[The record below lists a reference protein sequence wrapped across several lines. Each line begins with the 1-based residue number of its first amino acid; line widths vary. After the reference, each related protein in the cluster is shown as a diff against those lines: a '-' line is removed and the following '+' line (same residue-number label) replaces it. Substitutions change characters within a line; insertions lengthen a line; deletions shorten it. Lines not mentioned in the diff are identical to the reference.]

1 MRASWEPPDA
11 RRSGEDRVERNARLG
26 YRLGKE
32 VLAAV
37 ENRVILLPRK
47 LAVKRKEPRLQSFP
61 GGDRVLDNIF
71 SQECNFI
78 YLHLSWGWEPG
89 MRWVLVVLAVVGI
102 AASSL
107 ALREHYRTDTS
118 PCSINDRWDC
128 GIVNHSPYAMLF
140 GVPVAVL
147 GIAGYLLLGVLA
159 FWKAYRLA
167 LVAAL
172 GGLGFALYLAH
183 IESAVLGVWCIY
195 CVISLGVISL
205 LTLLILGTV
214 IVSLA
219 SRSRKTAWV

>member
-1 MRASWEPPDA
+1 
-11 RRSGEDRVERNARLG
+11 
-26 YRLGKE
+26 
-32 VLAAV
+32 
-37 ENRVILLPRK
+37 
-47 LAVKRKEPRLQSFP
+47 
-61 GGDRVLDNIF
+61 
-71 SQECNFI
+71 
-78 YLHLSWGWEPG
+78 
-89 MRWVLVVLAVVGI
+89 MRWALIVLAVVGI

-128 GIVNHSPYAMLF
+128 GIVNHSPYAMF
-140 GVPVAVL
+140 HGVPVAVI

-159 FWKAYRLA
+159 FRKAYRLA

-205 LTLLILGTV
+205 LSLLVLGRV
-214 IVSLA
+214 IVNLVR
-219 SRSRKTAWV
+219 RSQKTA